1 MGFDFFTIRNLAAE
15 LNDVT
20 CGCVFSSAR
29 STPRALCL
37 GFSKDRVV
45 GAILGSRGWLGLRRD
60 PALGQP
66 DQPWAGEPF
75 LSGAEVHL
83 AWSDSRDRILWFRLG
98 RADSQGQ
105 PSYGLLAFELIH
117 PSFQAYLFS
126 EKSGRVLRRWGE
138 KGRLR
143 LEVGGKY
150 SPPPS
155 RRLLP
160 GADPAEDL
168 VATWQPGSQAR
179 RSLASAAVGMDDF
192 VAGEVCVRAGIDPEG
207 ESSEEEMRRLWE
219 VAAGLYGQ
227 PAQQGGYVW
236 EREGRR
242 FFSGLK
248 PVSFAAQSLPSIS
261 EAIALTLALP
271 GPSWTGALSPQL
283 RPLRG
288 AAAKLQRRLQ
298 ALEADLAEA
307 GAAEQLQRQAAL
319 ILANL
324 ARIPR
329 GSRYVELPDPFSPE
343 GGTTSAEL
351 DPDRNPA
358 QTAARLAKKAKR
370 LRRRREI
377 LPTQIRMVRTQL
389 QEVKDLLDQVPPY
402 PADIECWLK
411 ENGMSNTQNCPEEAR
426 EGGGRSTHPRRYRTS
441 TGWSVWAGRNNAEND
456 QLSHRLAAQND
467 YWFHAHG
474 YPGSHVVLRRE
485 GRKEEPS
492 AQTLREAAGVAAY
505 WSKGKT
511 AKKIAVV
518 YTLVKYVSK
527 PRGGAPGQ
535 AVLKREKSILVE
547 PKLLAEED
555 AGHKIA

>member
-15 LNDVT
+15 LNEAT

-37 GFSKDRVV
+37 GISEGRVL
-45 GAILGSRGWLGLRRD
+45 GAMLGSRGWLGLGRD
-60 PALGQP
+60 PALGMP
-66 DQPWAGEPF
+66 EQPWAGEPF
-75 LSGAEVHL
+75 LSGAEVHQVW
-83 AWSDSRDRILWFRLG
+83 ADRRDRILWFRLG

-126 EKSGRVLRRWGE
+126 EKSGRILRRWGE
-138 KGRLR
+138 EHRMR
-143 LEVGGKY
+143 LEVGGEY
-150 SPPPS
+150 SPPPN

-160 GADPAEDL
+160 GANTAEDL
-168 VATWQPGSQAR
+168 VTAWQPGSQAR
-179 RSLASAAVGMDDF
+179 RSLATAVVGMDDF
-192 VAGEVCVRAGIDPEG
+192 VAGEVCARAGIDPEG
-207 ESSEEEMRRLWE
+207 EPSEEEKRRLWE

-227 PAQQGGYVW
+227 PAQPGGYVW

-242 FFSGLK
+242 FFSGLE
-248 PVSFAAQSLPSIS
+248 PVAIAAQSLPSIS
-261 EAIALTLALP
+261 QAIALARALP
-271 GPSWTGALSPQL
+271 CPSLTGGPSPQQ

-288 AAAKLQRRLQ
+288 AEAKLQRRLQ

-329 GSRYVELPDPFSPE
+329 GSRYVELPDPFSTE

-351 DPDRNPA
+351 DPDRSPA
-358 QTAARLAKKAKR
+358 QTAARLAKKAER

-377 LPTQIRMVRTQL
+377 LPAQIRRVRAQL
-389 QEVKDLLDQVPPY
+389 QEVKDLLDRAPPD
-402 PADIECWLK
+402 PAYIECWLK
-411 ENGMSNTQNCPEEAR
+411 ENGLSNTQNRPEEAR
-426 EGGGRSTHPRRYRTS
+426 EGGERAAHPRRYRTS
-441 TGWSVWAGRNNAEND
+441 TGWSVWAGRNNVEND

-547 PKLLAEED
+547 PMLLAEED
-555 AGHKIA
+555 AGHKFA